1 MNGLVRGIVERQLA
15 ERLTEAVR
23 LAGAMIQ
30 IEDHGQ
36 LMLPSEAARLLGLRI
51 SEVRELAGA
60 GVLPGLRT
68 IGGDRIFMEA
78 DVRRVADGLAK
89 ALGPSRP

>member
-23 LAGAMIQ
+23 LAGAMVQ

-51 SEVRELAGA
+51 SEVRELASA
-60 GVLPGLRT
+60 GVCLGSERSEATL
-68 IGGDRIFMEA
+68 FMEA
-78 DVRRVADGLAK
+78 DVRRVAAGLAK